1 MIKDKK
7 KKETKKG
14 KNWGKN
20 WIKFRKLVKK
30 ENKEKHSE

>member
-30 ENKEKHSE
+30 ENKEHSE